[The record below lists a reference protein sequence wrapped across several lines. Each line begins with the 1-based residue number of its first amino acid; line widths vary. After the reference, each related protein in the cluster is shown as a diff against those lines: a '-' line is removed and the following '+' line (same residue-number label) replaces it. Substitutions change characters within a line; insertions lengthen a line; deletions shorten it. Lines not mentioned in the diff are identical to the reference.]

1 MRISSAWRGLLLF
14 SFLAILLLQGCKLDT
29 GVDSRKAGDFQRE
42 IKAGEKFLKNGRKK
56 AALDAFDRALASAPS
71 EFDACATIV
80 AVLTGAEMYEE
91 SIPYIRRAIAVP
103 TPGKSR
109 SYLER
114 DRLQD
119 SEMYRAL
126 GDAYYHLKRIDRAE
140 RAYRRAIR
148 LNRRNATAYNNW
160 GYMYAD
166 FGIKLDEA
174 GRLTK
179 RAMDLEPQNG
189 CFIDSLGWA
198 YYRKGQTKKALE
210 LLKKAAELY
219 PFDTE
224 VRWHLGKAY
233 ETLGDLKS
241 ARVEYQKA
249 AVLSNSHRAAL

>member
-1 MRISSAWRGLLLF
+1 MLC
-14 SFLAILLLQGCKLDT
+14 FLAIVLLHGCKLGT
-29 GVDSRKAGDFQRE
+29 GTDSRKAREFQKGIE
-42 IKAGEKFLKNGRKK
+42 AGEKLLEKGRKK
-56 AALDAFDRALASAPS
+56 AALDALDKALASMPS
-71 EFDACATIV
+71 DFDACAMVV
-80 AVLTGAEMYEE
+80 AILMDEEMYEE

-103 TPGKSR
+103 PRGKSR

-126 GDAYYHLKRIDRAE
+126 GDAYYHLRKVGPAE
-140 RAYRRAIR
+140 RAYRQAVR

-174 GRLTK
+174 LRLAK
-179 RAMDLEPQNG
+179 CAVDLEPGNG
-189 CFIDSLGWA
+189 CLIDSLGWA

-219 PFDTE
+219 PSDAD
-224 VRWHLGKAY
+224 VRYHLGKAY
-233 ETLGDLKS
+233 EAQGDMKS
-241 ARVEYQKA
+241 AWVEYQKA
-249 AVLSNSHRAAL
+249 TVLSHSNRSPTIQTPKPAPT